1 MSSLLMEPATEITA
15 VHDRPKLTAEQQIAH
30 LKSKGVKFEKCSEEN
45 ALNYLRENNNYF
57 KLRAYRTGFDKIENG
72 DNAGKYIDLD
82 FAMLRDVAIID
93 MEMRYNILPLA
104 LDIEHS
110 EKVKLLRYVCEH
122 DEDGYSVVSEYFNFL
137 QEQEDLGKNTAFSS
151 LKNEIA
157 RNQQN
162 SYCSG
167 IVQKYQNNF
176 PIWAFLEVITFGSFI
191 HFLNYCL
198 GYFEDETFTKM
209 FESDYYLLRSIKTI
223 RNAAAHSNCILNQLQ
238 RNTSQHSTNYE
249 LNRDL
254 SKLVSK
260 SQRDRLMSS
269 AAVQDFV
276 TLLFAHQ
283 KIVTSTGVRKHRG
296 TALKELTDRMF
307 YHADYYTNN
316 PVIST
321 SFDFFKKTVDK
332 FFEV

>member
-1 MSSLLMEPATEITA
+1 MNSQLIEPTA
-15 VHDRPKLTAEQQIAH
+15 DLTTAHERPKLTAEQQIEH
-30 LKSKGVKFEKCSEEN
+30 LKSKGVKFEKCSEEE
-45 ALNYLRENNNYF
+45 ALGYLRENNNYF
-57 KLRAYRTGFDKIENG
+57 KLRAYRTGFEKIENG

-110 EKVKLLRYVCEH
+110 EKVKLLRYVSESN
-122 DEDGYSVVSEYFNFL
+122 EDGYSVISEYMNFL
-137 QEQEDLGKNTAFSS
+137 QEQEELGKNTAYSS
-151 LKNEIA
+151 LKSEIA

-176 PIWAFLEVITFGSFI
+176 PIWAFLEVITFGSLI
-191 HFLNYCL
+191 HFLRFCL
-198 GYFEDETFTKM
+198 SYFEDKAFTKM
-209 FESDYYLLRSIKTI
+209 FENDYYLLRSIKTI

-238 RNTSQHSTNYE
+238 RNTSKHPTDYE
-249 LNRDL
+249 LNREL

-276 TLLFAHQ
+276 TLLFVHQ
-283 KIVTSTGVRKHRG
+283 KIVSSTGVRKHRG
-296 TALKELTDRMF
+296 AALKQLTDRMC
-307 YHADYYTNN
+307 YHADYYANN